1 MGVSVLPKEP
11 AAGGTPLKRS
21 IGLATVVS
29 TSAGLTFAS
38 STFLV
43 VVQMAC
49 YLAGDAAWI
58 AIAIAGGLCALAA
71 AAFSEL
77 NGMWPSVSGI
87 RLYLFRA
94 FGETVSLVAALTYMS
109 VVTLVVGTEA
119 YVLSHV
125 LAEALPVIKPPVWI
139 FLMLTLATGFN
150 FCGLKIAGTFQTV
163 LTFSVVTSIAIM
175 SVLALAHAQF
185 RIPQPLHTGG
195 AGPLFQ
201 AVSVAIFLFVGFEW
215 VTPLA
220 DEVKSPSSI
229 PKGMFLAVGLLVLAY
244 ALVATAMFS
253 GVAPRGLLFGTLTN
267 RQPIPHVAFASYVFG
282 PVGKWAMIG
291 TSLCMSLTTFNA
303 GLMGVSRFIYGMA
316 RDGVLPPALAGVSRK
331 FSTPDKAVFLVYV
344 IALLVSALV
353 YWSQRFVL
361 LVNLAAATEAF
372 IYALAAAAV
381 IALRVKDGA
390 RARPFRMSRGVWLPG
405 VTALVFAGLGVGVFA
420 QPGLEAWG
428 AGLLLAVL
436 VAGWAGYVQLFVL
449 PRLAK
454 ARAAAA
460 ARPSRRPS
468 RRPPANEPKAEDDA
482 EKDGSAE

>member
-1 MGVSVLPKEP
+1 MGVSAKSQEAVSGPQ
-11 AAGGTPLKRS
+11 LKRS

-58 AIAIAGGLCALAA
+58 AIAIAGALCALAA

-77 NGMWPSVSGI
+77 NGMWPSVNGI
-87 RLYLFRA
+87 RLYINKA
-94 FGETVSLVAALTYMS
+94 FGERLSLVVALTYMS

-119 YVLSHV
+119 FVLSHV
-125 LAEALPVIKPPVWI
+125 LNAAVPAVSPPWWI

-150 FCGLKIAGTFQTV
+150 FCGLKIAGTFQNV
-163 LTFSVVTSIAIM
+163 LTYSVVVSIATLSI
-175 SVLALAHAQF
+175 LALSRVHFQV
-185 RIPQPLHTGG
+185 PQPLHTGG
-195 AGPLFQ
+195 VGPLFQ
-201 AVSVAIFLFVGFEW
+201 AVGVAIFLFVGFEW

-220 DEVKSPSSI
+220 DEVKSPSAI
-229 PKGMFLAVGLLVLAY
+229 PTGMFLAVGLLVLAY

-253 GVAPRGLLFGTLTN
+253 GIVPRGLLFGTVAE
-267 RQPIPHVAFASYVFG
+267 REPIPHVQFAKIVLG
-282 PVGKWAMIG
+282 PAGRWVMIG

-316 RDGVLPPALAGVSRK
+316 RDQVLPQKLSSVSK
-331 FSTPDKAVFLVYV
+331 LTSTPDRAVFLVYV
-344 IALLVSALV
+344 IALAVSALV

-381 IALRVKDGA
+381 ISLRRKDTA
-390 RARPFRMSRGVWLPG
+390 RARPFRMSGGLWLPG
-405 VTALVFAGLGVGVFA
+405 FTAVVFVVMGVGVFA
-420 QPGLEAWG
+420 QSGLEAWG
-428 AGLLLAVL
+428 AGLLLALLVL
-436 VAGWAGYVQLFVL
+436 GWGSYVQFFAL
-449 PRLAK
+449 PRLTEL
-454 ARAAAA
+454 RAAAA

-468 RRPPANEPKAEDDA
+468 RRPAADEPKEEDV
-482 EKDGSAE
+482 ESS